1 MKRFNFHR
9 IGLGH
14 ILRDPGVVSQV
25 GENSAEGDKH
35 VWDTN
40 MADVLLLLNT
50 NNGRCDVEG
59 NPRHVCYISLWHKIN
74 YFRGNHRVRE
84 KFSYPLVPRTSTL
97 LNLSKIQEFLSKMFC
112 HVPKPSGGSGAH
124 KNK

>member
-1 MKRFNFHR
+1 M
-9 IGLGH
+9 
-14 ILRDPGVVSQV
+14 VSQV
-25 GENSAEGDKH
+25 GENSAKGDEH

-59 NPRHVCYISLWHKIN
+59 NPRHVCCVSFWHKIN

-97 LNLSKIQEFLSKMFC
+97 LNLVVQNPRVLVQNVLSCSYAKWT
-112 HVPKPSGGSGAH
+112 SGAH

>member
-1 MKRFNFHR
+1 
-9 IGLGH
+9 
-14 ILRDPGVVSQV
+14 
-25 GENSAEGDKH
+25 
-35 VWDTN
+35 

-97 LNLSKIQEFLSKMFC
+97 LNLVVKNPRVLVQNVLSC
-112 HVPKPSGGSGAH
+112 S
-124 KNK
+124 